1 MHSALAI
8 ANTFIARAAA
18 DGVSD
23 LSPVKLHALLY
34 LAHGWHLAKTGH
46 PLLQSLCAWRE
57 GVMVPELR
65 EQGCWGTRRIENALS
80 LMQDHEGGLRSVIP
94 QLDLQDP
101 AQTVLDWVWSTYGG
115 LSAYEVSKV
124 TRDTGG
130 PWDQVWN
137 EQARTSEEPVELP
150 QALMARWF
158 LAEYKLRTR
167 RRRARQSG
175 DTQRFAAGEDP
186 SRTEPLPDVDELRP
200 L

>member
-18 DGVSD
+18 DGVTD

-34 LAHGWHLAKTGH
+34 LAHGWYLAKTGH
-46 PLLQSLCAWRE
+46 PLLERLQAGRE
-57 GVMVPELR
+57 GVMSPELR
-65 EQGCWGTRRIENALS
+65 EQGCWGTRRIEELLSRTEDREGAL
-80 LMQDHEGGLRSVIP
+80 HAETP
-94 QLDLQDP
+94 QLDLKDP
-101 AQTVLDWVWSTYGG
+101 AQPVLDWVWATYGG

-124 TRDTGG
+124 TRDAGG

-137 EQARTSEEPVELP
+137 EQTRASEDPVEMP
-150 QALMARWF
+150 QALLARWF
-158 LAEYKLRTR
+158 LAEYKLRTH
-167 RRRARQSG
+167 RRARKAG
-175 DTQRFAAGEDP
+175 DTQRFTREDP